1 MYGSEQGAGV
11 EPREL
16 RCELL
21 KNPISPIR
29 MRLKIIRSLVGFG
42 ADRLTL
48 SSLVQHPMYQAFR
61 LVHGSPEDDIYI
73 HMIMAHWVS
82 RHPDENWIF
91 SQRQC

>member
-1 MYGSEQGAGV
+1 
-11 EPREL
+11 
-16 RCELL
+16 
-21 KNPISPIR
+21 

-73 HMIMAHWVS
+73 
-82 RHPDENWIF
+82 
-91 SQRQC
+91 